1 MDGAGKKILGL
12 SAFYHD
18 SAAAL
23 LREGRVERAAQEERF
38 SRKKHDPSFPL
49 NAIKF
54 CLAGSSGGPAPDF
67 RALLRGLSCIV
78 FYEKPF
84 LTFERLLESYLRYAP
99 LKGFASF
106 REAMPLWM
114 GKKLNMRALIKKELR
129 KGLGCSSKD
138 IPEILFSS
146 HHLSHAASAFFP
158 SSFQRAAILSLDGV
172 GEMAT
177 SSGWLGEGSQ
187 IHPLWQINFPHSLG
201 LFYSTFAEYCGFR
214 VNSGEYKLMGL
225 APYGEPKFVSLIK
238 DHLIDLKEDGSFRL
252 NMDFFDYPA
261 RMRMASPRLH
271 QLLGKAPRKLGE
283 EPVGRHYMDAAR
295 SVQQV
300 LEEAVFRMAK
310 SLHKETGASSLCL
323 AGGVALNCSA
333 NGKLLQNSPFSSLW
347 AQPAAGDAGGSLGA
361 ALAVWHQHFGRPR
374 QPEKPDSMKGAL
386 LGPEYSAA
394 DIEAF
399 LKAEGCPYEALPE
412 EDLAEQAAEALTQGK
427 VIGWLQGKME
437 FGPRALGCRSI
448 LADPRDPDM
457 QRRLNQKIKGRESFR
472 PFAIS
477 ILSGRIGRYFGEAEN
492 PYMLLTAFIRPDQ
505 RKNLELNS
513 QKRGLEKLGCVRSAL
528 PAVTHVDYSSRIQT
542 VGEEAHPRY
551 QRLIRRF
558 FQKTNCPG
566 IINTSL
572 NVRGEPIVRSPAEAL
587 RCFQRTDMDWLIL
600 ENFVLKKTGP
610 RSARP
615 GEASDISCGQLP
627 GFEEAPGHRSAAV
640 KAGPAG
646 GAAQS
651 LGAAAK
657 AKAAWMKFAGAWNR
671 TVIFLLLL
679 FVYAFVLTPTKY
691 VRGFFFLFRP
701 RRKGWREN
709 SFFQKPDPAEKDHF
723 LRPF

>member
-1 MDGAGKKILGL
+1 
-12 SAFYHD
+12 
-18 SAAAL
+18 
-23 LREGRVERAAQEERF
+23 
-38 SRKKHDPSFPL
+38 
-49 NAIKF
+49 
-54 CLAGSSGGPAPDF
+54 
-67 RALLRGLSCIV
+67 
-78 FYEKPF
+78 
-84 LTFERLLESYLRYAP
+84 
-99 LKGFASF
+99 
-106 REAMPLWM
+106 
-114 GKKLNMRALIKKELR
+114 
-129 KGLGCSSKD
+129 
-138 IPEILFSS
+138 
-146 HHLSHAASAFFP
+146 
-158 SSFQRAAILSLDGV
+158 
-172 GEMAT
+172 MAT
-177 SSGWLGEGSQ
+177 SSGWLGEGNQ

-201 LFYSTFAEYCGFR
+201 LLYSTFAEYCGFR

-225 APYGEPKFVSLIK
+225 APYGEPKFASLIR
-238 DHLIDLKEDGSFRL
+238 DRLIDLKEDGSFRL
-252 NMDFFDYPA
+252 NMEFFDYPV
-261 RMRMASPRLH
+261 RMRMAHPRLH
-271 QLLGKAPRKLGE
+271 QLLGKAPRKPDE
-283 EPVGRHYMDAAR
+283 DPIDRHYMDAAR

-333 NGKLLQNSPFSSLW
+333 NGKLLQNSPFSCLW

-374 QPEKPDSMKGAL
+374 RPDKPDSMKGSL

-399 LKAEGCPYEALPE
+399 LKAKSCSYEALPE
-412 EDLAEQAAEALTQGK
+412 EDLAEQAAEALAQGK
-427 VIGWLQGKME
+427 IIGWLQGKME

-477 ILSGRIGRYFGEAEN
+477 ILSGQSGRYFEEAEN
-492 PYMLLTAFIRPDQ
+492 PYMLLTAFIRPEQ
-505 RKNLELNS
+505 RKNLEMNS

-551 QRLIRRF
+551 RKLLRRF

-587 RCFQRTDMDWLIL
+587 QCFRRTDMDWLIL
-600 ENFVLKKTGP
+600 ENFALKKTDP
-610 RSARP
+610 RSAQTGKAP
-615 GEASDISCGQLP
+615 PSGCGAP
-627 GFEEAPGHRSAAV
+627 PGHGKAVRPQSFSAA
-640 KAGPAG
+640 AR
-646 GAAQS
+646 
-651 LGAAAK
+651 
-657 AKAAWMKFAGAWNR
+657 AKAAWMKFAEAWNR
-671 TVIFLLLL
+671 TAIFIFLLLIYV
-679 FVYAFVLTPTKY
+679 FILTPTKY
-691 VRGFFFLFRP
+691 VRGIFRFLRP
-701 RRKGWREN
+701 RRKSWRKN
-709 SFFQKPDPAEKDHF
+709 SFFQKPEPIERDHF